1 MNPSK
6 ENAGQYEAIIK
17 NRVGSETSIA
27 FVEVMPKPLPPK
39 VTTAPPAEIKATT
52 GDDVTIA
59 AEVQAHPSALR
70 YSIHRNRKI
79 EIGSGDVQ
87 NGKIQFTLKV
97 CI

>member
-1 MNPSK
+1 
-6 ENAGQYEAIIK
+6 
-17 NRVGSETSIA
+17 
-27 FVEVMPKPLPPK
+27 MPKPLPPK
-39 VTTAPPAEIKATT
+39 VTTPPPVEIEATT

-59 AEVQAHPSALR
+59 AEVEAHPNALR
-70 YSIHRNRKI
+70 YAIHRNRKI

>member
-1 MNPSK
+1 
-6 ENAGQYEAIIK
+6 
-17 NRVGSETSIA
+17 
-27 FVEVMPKPLPPK
+27 MPKPLPPK
-39 VTTAPPAEIKATT
+39 VTKAPPTEIEATT

-59 AEVQAHPSALR
+59 AEVEAHPNALR
-70 YSIHRNRKI
+70 YAIHRNRKI